1 MGNVLKMAK
10 QQVIQGFMELGW
22 SNRAI
27 HRATGV
33 HRKTISAYR
42 RRFQSVPKVTADPEG
57 AAGQSV
63 PEVTTESAGAAGQSV
78 PKAFADSVPLPRTNS
93 RLIFPHRATIRD
105 KHLQG
110 LSAQR
115 VYQDLVEEFGYSG
128 SYETVKRYVRKLRK
142 RAGRYFERLPIAPG
156 KEVQIDFGK
165 APCRVLRD
173 GKLRRP
179 WVFKATLSY
188 SGHSYE
194 ELVWKQDVET
204 FLRCLENAFQ
214 DFGAVPETVKLDNF
228 KSGVLLACLYEPE
241 MNPVFVAFCR
251 HYGCM
256 PNPCAPRSP
265 HHKGRVEKD
274 VGYTK
279 NNALKGREFES
290 LEQGNLFLKHWNKR
304 WARTRI
310 HGSTRQQVW
319 KRFVEGERP
328 HLRPLPPRL
337 FIFFRVSQRKVDVH
351 GHIEVNRCFYSV
363 PHQLIGQR
371 LTVHYSHLWI
381 RVFEDHRLI
390 VEHRPLLGK
399 GRAKTLPEHTP
410 PYVPAS
416 REQAEGW
423 QCSKARTIG
432 PCCHKLVYRIL
443 STDNPLAIR
452 KTRGILALRKKYDT
466 AVIEQGCAHALSAGQ
481 MSYRAVAAHCERL
494 AACEPAAQPRLT
506 QQDELIRQPDLYDS
520 LVQTRS
526 IS

>member
-10 QQVIQGFMELGW
+10 QQVIQGFVELGW

-27 HRATGV
+27 HRVTGV
-33 HRKTISAYR
+33 HRDTISGYGPPG
-42 RRFQSVPKVTADPEG
+42 QNGPKVPTDSG
-57 AAGQSV
+57 AADEETG
-63 PEVTTESAGAAGQSV
+63 
-78 PKAFADSVPLPRTNS
+78 PKAFADPVPLPRTNS
-93 RLIFPHRATIRD
+93 QLIFAHRATIRD
-105 KHLQG
+105 KYLLG

-115 VYQDLVEEFGYSG
+115 VYQDLVEEAGYSG
-128 SYETVKRYVRKLRK
+128 SYETVKRYVRKVR
-142 RAGRYFERLPIAPG
+142 RNAGRYFQRLPVAPG

-194 ELVWKQDVET
+194 QLVCKQDVET
-204 FLRCLENAFQ
+204 FIRCVEHAFQ
-214 DFGAVPETVKLDNF
+214 SFGAVPETVKLDNL
-228 KSGVLLACLYEPE
+228 KSGVLLASLYEPQ

-274 VGYTK
+274 VDYTK
-279 NNALKGREFES
+279 NNALKAREFES
-290 LEQGNLFLKHWNKR
+290 LQQGNQFLKHWNKR

-319 KRFVEGERP
+319 KRFQEGERP
-328 HLRPLPPRL
+328 RLRPLPSRP
-337 FIFFRVSQRKVDVH
+337 FTYFHVAQRKVDVH
-351 GHIEVNRCFYSV
+351 GHVEVNRNFYSV

-381 RVFEDHRLI
+381 RVFEGARL
-390 VEHRPLLGK
+390 VVQHRPRLGK
-399 GRAKTLPEHTP
+399 GGATTLSEHTP

-423 QCSKARTIG
+423 QCAKARTIG

-452 KTRGILALRKKYDT
+452 KTRGILALRKKYD
-466 AVIEQGCAHALSAGQ
+466 AAMIEQSCTHALSAGQ
-481 MSYRAVAAHCERL
+481 MSYRAVAGYCERL
-494 AACEPAAQPRLT
+494 VACEPAAQPRLT
-506 QQDELIRQPDLYDS
+506 QQDDLIREPDHYDL
-520 LVQTRS
+520 LVQSRS